1 MQRYIALNALPN
13 TTETD
18 ATITEISLQKGM
30 IEYVNVIFP
39 PGSVGLLHLQLFI
52 HGEQVSPWNKT
63 GSIIGNNVTIQAIKN
78 YPLSQ
83 PPYIIIARLWNLD
96 DTYDHSVLLDIM
108 ESDTEDNP
116 ISDFILGL

>member
-13 TTETD
+13 TLEID

-30 IEYVNVIFP
+30 IDYVNLIFP

-63 GSIIGNNVTIQAIKN
+63 GSIVGNDVTIQAIKN
-78 YPLSQ
+78 YPLEQ
-83 PPYIIIARLWNLD
+83 PPYTIIAKLWNLD

-108 ESDTEDNP
+108 ESDTEDKS
-116 ISDFILGL
+116 IGEMVLGL